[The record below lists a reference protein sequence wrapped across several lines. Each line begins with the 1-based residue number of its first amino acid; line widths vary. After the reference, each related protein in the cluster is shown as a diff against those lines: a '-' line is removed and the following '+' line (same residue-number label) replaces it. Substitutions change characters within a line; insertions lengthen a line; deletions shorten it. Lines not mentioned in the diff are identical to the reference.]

1 MGFPTLG
8 TGAEDLPTSSPKE
21 MTIRLPALE
30 RPKVS
35 IVIVAYGGWPLLSS
49 CLTSIRDHTDSAYE
63 VVIVDNASP
72 DETSE
77 RLRSDV
83 DGAKLIFKEENI
95 GFGPGSNEGASAA
108 RAPRLCFLN
117 GDALVQPG
125 WLPPLL
131 EVLDAD
137 EEVGAVVPLLL
148 NEDGTVQEAG
158 SVVDSEGWAL
168 ALGGGDPPQGLEHRF
183 GRDVDFGSAACL
195 LISKETF
202 ERVGGFDPAYAIG
215 YYEDVDLCFKLAELG
230 LRTRFEPR
238 SRVVHVRFG
247 SGSPSA
253 AQARV
258 QENRIAFVNRWHERL
273 DARPRLIDL
282 PSHQHR
288 VIAARDAEAYER
300 ILVVDD
306 RVPHVDRG
314 SGDPRMAKLLLE
326 AATLWPRGRIT
337 LLATSSGGA
346 DDYATPLLDAGV
358 EVVAP
363 PLDWEEWFDTRA
375 FHYSAVIV
383 SRSSNTDRLRE
394 VLART
399 QPQALRIFDAEAL
412 TSRRLHL
419 QAAVADDEERA
430 RALRALALDATKAEL
445 RAIDEADLVFVVS
458 EEERAFVRGVDR
470 DKPTLLL
477 PSCVDAQESPPGFE
491 DRRYVIFFG
500 GFLAGGGS
508 PNEDALL
515 HLVREIMPIVW
526 DAEPDVILHVIG
538 ADPTDT
544 VLKLHGGRINVVGYV
559 PDPNEWLSR
568 ARVHIH
574 PMRFGAGIKLKLIET
589 MAAGLPFV
597 SSRVGAEGLGLGPL
611 GALLVNDEPDE
622 IARRTLLLYR
632 DAELWWKTQLELLGI
647 ARERFSR
654 AIFRRTLA
662 EAMISAGME
671 PPRELVAQSA

>member
-1 MGFPTLG
+1 LTIK
-8 TGAEDLPTSSPKE
+8 LPDV
-21 MTIRLPALE
+21 R
-30 RPKVS
+30 RPEVS
-35 IVIVAYGGWPLLSS
+35 IVIVAYGGWPLLRA
-49 CLTSIRDHTDSAYE
+49 CLTSIRDHTDPVYE

-72 DETSE
+72 DETAE

-83 DGAKLIFKEENI
+83 VGATLIIKHENI

-117 GDALVQPG
+117 DDALVQPG
-125 WLPPLL
+125 WLPPLF
-131 EVLDAD
+131 EALDMD

-148 NEDGTVQEAG
+148 NEDGSVQEAG

-168 ALGGGDPPQGLEHRF
+168 ALGGGQSPQHPEYRF

-202 ERVGGFDPAYAIG
+202 ARVGGFDPAYGVG
-215 YYEDVDLCFKLAELG
+215 YYEDIDLCFKLAELG

-238 SRVVHVRFG
+238 SRAVHMQFG
-247 SGSPSA
+247 SSSASA
-253 AQARV
+253 ARARV
-258 QENRIAFVNRWHERL
+258 QENRIVFVNRWHERL
-273 DARPRLIDL
+273 NGRAQLINV
-282 PSHQHR
+282 PGSHHR

-337 LLATSSGGA
+337 LFATSSCGG
-346 DDYATPLLDAGV
+346 DDYAAPLTQAGV
-358 EVVAP
+358 EVVAA
-363 PLDWEEWFDTRA
+363 PLDWKQWFDSRA

-383 SRSSNTDRLRE
+383 SRSSNTDSLRD
-394 VLART
+394 VLAQT

-419 QAAVADDEERA
+419 QAAFADDDG
-430 RALRALALDATKAEL
+430 RALALRNLALDAARAEL
-445 RAIDEADLVFVVS
+445 RAVDEADLVFAVS
-458 EEERAFVRGVDR
+458 EHEQAIIRSFNPEKLSF
-470 DKPTLLL
+470 LL
-477 PSCVDAQESPPGFE
+477 PSWVDTQKDPPGFE
-491 DRRYVIFFG
+491 SRRDVIFFG
-500 GFLAGGGS
+500 GFLAGVGS

-515 HLVREIMPIVW
+515 HLVREVMPLIW
-526 DAEPDVILHVIG
+526 DAEPDLTLHVIG
-538 ADPTDT
+538 ADPTDA
-544 VLKLHGGRINVVGYV
+544 VLELHGGGINVVGYV
-559 PDPNEWLSR
+559 PDPAEWLSR

-597 SSRVGAEGLGLGPL
+597 STRVGAEGLGLGPL
-611 GALLVNDEPDE
+611 GALLVTEEPEDV
-622 IARRTLLLYR
+622 ARRTLRLYR
-632 DAELWWKTQLELLGI
+632 DAELWQRTQVELLDI

-654 AIFRRTLA
+654 AVFRRTLA
-662 EAMISAGME
+662 EAMIFAGIE
-671 PPRELVAQSA
+671 SPHKRVVAPA